1 MTIGTGGTNAATSLT
16 ALRAPGSFI
25 NPNGLA
31 ITGQGSPA
39 GSVSFTETDA
49 DIATINQAIRDDFL
63 PGASFTG
70 SITTTVLTVSAVAGG
85 ALAVGMAITGAGVAT
100 GTVIISL
107 GNGTGGT
114 GTYNLNISQSVGSE
128 AMNAGAPF
136 PPSLGGFSRNGM
148 LYVPNR
154 GFLKVF
160 PGDLVLVDP
169 QGWPILVAARSI
181 QLGPWT
187 TTAT

>member
-39 GSVSFTETDA
+39 GSVSFVETDA
-49 DIATINQAIRDDFL
+49 DIATINQTIRDDFL

-70 SITTTVLTVSAVAGG
+70 VIAGAVLTASATAGV
-85 ALAVGMAITGAGVAT
+85 LAVGMAIFGAGVAS
-100 GTVIISL
+100 GTVIASL
-107 GNGTGGT
+107 GTGTGGN
-114 GTYNLNISQSVGSE
+114 GTYNLNISQTVGSE
-128 AMNAGAPF
+128 PMNAGAPF
-136 PPSLGGFSRNGM
+136 SPSLGGFSRQGQ

-154 GFLKVF
+154 GWLKIF
-160 PGDLVLVDP
+160 PGDVVLVDP
-169 QGWPILVAARSI
+169 QGWPILVSARSI

>member
-1 MTIGTGGTNAATSLT
+1 MAIGTGGTNAATSLT

-31 ITGQGSPA
+31 ISGQPSPA

-70 SITTTVLTVSAVAGG
+70 VISGTVLTTSSTTGVV
-85 ALAVGMAITGAGVAT
+85 AVGMAVIGAGVAT
-100 GTVIISL
+100 GTVIVSF
-107 GNGTGGT
+107 GTGTGGN

-128 AMNAGAPF
+128 AMNAGAPY

-169 QGWPILVAARSI
+169 QGWPILVSARSI